1 MMMARF
7 KVCALLIV
15 EPTKGKGHLRDC
27 GTAVGETNHLYDGM
41 VQVNSDR
48 PPNPEQ
54 TMDGY
59 VLTDRGDKV
68 SSHLVGMLFGLVFA
82 GAGVFV
88 FTIEDSLFNRVFAT
102 PFMLVGLA
110 LILIPLVGLWRIRRL
125 SPGQLVSSE
134 WPLRRGTTARLTY
147 RRSTRRGSGPAV
159 DAVGAYAKV
168 LEVARYRQGT
178 DTHTVT
184 EEIARFPIEAHV
196 LSTPGALVAELSLDI
211 PPDVPQSFHARNN
224 RIEWWIFVE
233 PTTANRAVDGS
244 SFKVQVSR

>member
-1 MMMARF
+1 MMARF

-15 EPTKGKGHLRDC
+15 EPTKGGRPPSGRWDPRSLGHD
-27 GTAVGETNHLYDGM
+27 LYDGT

-48 PPNPEQ
+48 PPNPEL
-54 TMDGY
+54 TIDGY

-88 FTIEDSLFNRVFAT
+88 FTVEDSLFNRVFAT
-102 PFMLVGLA
+102 PFRLIGLG
-110 LILIPLVGLWRIRRL
+110 LISLPLIGLWRIRRL
-125 SPGQLVSSE
+125 SPGELTSAE
-134 WPLRRGTTARLTY
+134 WPLRRGSTARLTY
-147 RRSTRRGSGPAV
+147 RRSARRGNGPIV
-159 DAVGAYAKV
+159 DAVAAYAKV

-184 EEIARFPIEAHV
+184 EEVARFPIQAHV
-196 LSTPGALVAELSLDI
+196 LATPGALVAELRLDI
-211 PPDVPQSFHARNN
+211 PPDVPHSFHARNN
-224 RIEWWIFVE
+224 RIEWWVFVE
-233 PTTANRAVDGS
+233 PSTAGSTVDGS